1 MISGLVPTATDL
13 APTGSTAGDVANA
26 NELGKNDFLKLLVA
40 QLEAQNPLDPQ
51 KAEDFSAQLAQ
62 FSSLEQLTNVND
74 NLKQIE
80 SFEQA
85 VNNASLVNLVGKSVD
100 SPGDRIDYNTG
111 DIKAL
116 NFSVSEEAA
125 RVEVDIFDSTGSKV
139 NTLLLSNQAA
149 GNNQVIWNGRD
160 GAGKEVPSG
169 AYTFQVKAETAGGEE
184 ISAKTFISGK
194 ITDVIFDKD
203 GAQAIINGQKTA
215 VSEISRVSI

>member
-1 MISGLVPTATDL
+1 MISGLIPTATDL
-13 APTGSTAGDVANA
+13 ATSKLTSGDVANA

-62 FSSLEQLTNVND
+62 FSSLEQLTNVNE
-74 NLKQIE
+74 NLKTIE

-85 VNNASLVNLVGKSVD
+85 VNNASLVNLIGKNVD
-100 SPGDRIDYNTG
+100 SPGDRIDYSTG
-111 DIKAL
+111 DIKTL

-125 RVEVDIFDSTGSKV
+125 QVAVDIFDSTGAKV
-139 NTLLLSNQAA
+139 TTLTLSNQSA

-160 GAGKEVPSG
+160 GEGKDVPPG
-169 AYTFQVKAETAGGEE
+169 AYTFQVKAETASGEE
-184 ISAKTFISGK
+184 ISARTFVSGK
-194 ITDVIFDKD
+194 ITDVIFEKD